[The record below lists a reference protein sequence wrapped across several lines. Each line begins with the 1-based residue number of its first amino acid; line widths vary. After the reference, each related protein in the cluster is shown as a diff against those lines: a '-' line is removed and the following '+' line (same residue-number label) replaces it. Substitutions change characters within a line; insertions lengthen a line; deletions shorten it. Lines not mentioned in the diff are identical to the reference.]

1 MSERSR
7 FSYHAVDLPGGVA
20 ADLALPEPS
29 SDPVVQAYAAGNSL
43 NRYLVDILVE
53 FTRPGDRVLDL
64 GCHVGTLAVPAA
76 ALGRRVIAVDASPL
90 HVESVRLA
98 ARRNGLESLL
108 QVEWCAVD
116 RTAGY
121 VDFDENGLWG
131 MVSRTP
137 EPAAG
142 RLRVAT
148 RRADEIVAAAGWD
161 GADLVKMDVEGSELA
176 AVDSLGR
183 LLEGPAAPVLIYES
197 NGMTFEL
204 FGYTIEDMRRR
215 LEQLDYIT
223 CRFEAGALIYC
234 EPSELQPEAWLDVLA
249 LPAAWRRKLAA
260 RISAWTAEAM
270 VARCL
275 EWGANE
281 HRNVREYLHRALES
295 GARYPRDDGR
305 IAALRAALAREF
317 VTPG

>member
-1 MSERSR
+1 
-7 FSYHAVDLPGGVA
+7 
-20 ADLALPEPS
+20 
-29 SDPVVQAYAAGNSL
+29 
-43 NRYLVDILVE
+43 
-53 FTRPGDRVLDL
+53 
-64 GCHVGTLAVPAA
+64 
-76 ALGRRVIAVDASPL
+76 
-90 HVESVRLA
+90 
-98 ARRNGLESLL
+98 
-108 QVEWCAVD
+108 
-116 RTAGY
+116 
-121 VDFDENGLWG
+121 
-131 MVSRTP
+131 
-137 EPAAG
+137 
-142 RLRVAT
+142 
-148 RRADEIVAAAGWD
+148 
-161 GADLVKMDVEGSELA
+161 
-176 AVDSLGR
+176 
-183 LLEGPAAPVLIYES
+183 
-197 NGMTFEL
+197 MTFEL

>member
-1 MSERSR
+1 MSDQQR
-7 FSYHAVDLPGGVA
+7 FSYHGVDLPGGIAV
-20 ADLALPEPS
+20 DLALPEGS
-29 SDPVVQAYAAGNSL
+29 NDPVVQAYAGGSSL
-43 NRYLVDILVE
+43 NQYLVDLLLE
-53 FTRPGDRVLDL
+53 FTQLGDRVLDL
-64 GCHVGTLAVPAA
+64 GCHVGTLAIPAA

-98 ARRNGLESLL
+98 ARRNGLESSLD
-108 QVEWCAVD
+108 VEWCAVD
-116 RTAGY
+116 RVAGH

-131 MVSRTP
+131 MVARSP

-148 RRADEIVAAAGWD
+148 RRADDIVAAAGWD
-161 GADLVKMDVEGSELA
+161 GVDLVKMDVEGSELA

-204 FGYTIEDMRRR
+204 FGYTIETMRRR
-215 LEQLDYIT
+215 LEQLGSVT
-223 CRFEAGALIYC
+223 CRFEAGALVYC
-234 EPSELQPEAWLDVLA
+234 EPSELQPEAWLDVIA
-249 LPAAWRRKLAA
+249 LPPAWQRRLAA
-260 RISAWTAEAM
+260 RIGAWSPEAM

-275 EWGANE
+275 EWGTNE

-295 GARYPRDDGR
+295 TARYPRDDER
-305 IAALRAALAREF
+305 IVSLRAALAREF
-317 VTPG
+317 AT

>member
-1 MSERSR
+1 MSERSQ

-20 ADLALPEPS
+20 ADLALPEAS
-29 SDPVVQAYAAGNSL
+29 SDPVVQAYAAGSSL
-43 NRYLVDILVE
+43 NRYLVDLLVE
-53 FTRPGDRVLDL
+53 FTQPGDRVLDL
-64 GCHVGTLAVPAA
+64 GCHVGTFSVPAA

-98 ARRNGLESLL
+98 AQRNRFESLL
-108 QVEWCAVD
+108 RVEWCAVD
-116 RTAGY
+116 RAAGH

-131 MVSRTP
+131 MVSRST

-142 RLRVAT
+142 RLRVAP

-161 GADLVKMDVEGSELA
+161 AVDLVKMDVEGSELA
-176 AVDSLGR
+176 AVDSLGA
-183 LLEGPAAPVLIYES
+183 LLESPTAPMLIYES

-215 LEQLDYIT
+215 LEQLGYVT
-223 CRFEAGALIYC
+223 CRFEAGCLVYSD
-234 EPSELQPEAWLDVLA
+234 PSELQPEAWLDVIA
-249 LPAAWRRKLAA
+249 LPPAWQRKLAA
-260 RISAWTAEAM
+260 RISAWTPDAM

-275 EWGANE
+275 EWGNNE

-295 GARYPRDDGR
+295 GARFPRDDSR
-305 IAALRAALAREF
+305 IASLRAALAREF
-317 VTPG
+317 AAQA